1 MFETIKDFF
10 EQRLIILLSDKYKH
24 DVLEACISGKNVLSN
39 LKDFIERLDIVSDII
54 SKEDYAQFHEGSNR
68 IIRLIKNETN
78 FTSVDESLFVLPQEK
93 DLWNVAKGIDENALT
108 YPQLEEKLVK
118 VIPYITEFFDKVL
131 VMDKDEK
138 IKQNRLNMLY
148 AIKQKFEKI
157 ADFSKIVF

>member
-1 MFETIKDFF
+1 M
-10 EQRLIILLSDKYKH
+10 
-24 DVLEACISGKNVLSN
+24 
-39 LKDFIERLDIVSDII
+39 IERLDIVSDNI
-54 SKEDYAQFHEGSNR
+54 SKKDYAQFHEGSNR

-93 DLWNVAKGIDENALT
+93 DLWNVAKNINENTLT
-108 YPQLEEKLVK
+108 YKELEEKLVK

-148 AIKQKFEKI
+148 AIKQKFAKI